1 MKLREIKQIN
11 QRRLELNSLG
21 YISKSNLKEYLG
33 CGSRMA
39 ERAWQEMTMQI
50 LKEGKTVS
58 PFGLDPKR
66 VMNYLNLT
74 EAQIE
79 KYASKGM

>member
-1 MKLREIKQIN
+1 
-11 QRRLELNSLG
+11 
-21 YISKSNLKEYLG
+21 
-33 CGSRMA
+33 MA
-39 ERAWQEMTMQI
+39 ERAWQEITMQI

>member
-1 MKLREIKQIN
+1 MRKKEIKNIN

-21 YISKSNLKEYLG
+21 YITKGALKEYLG
-33 CGSRMA
+33 CGAVMA
-39 ERAWQEMTMQI
+39 ERAWDEITMQV
-50 LKEGKTVS
+50 LKDGKTVS

-66 VMNYLNLT
+66 VMTYLNLT

-79 KYASKGM
+79 KYAAKGL

>member
-1 MKLREIKQIN
+1 MRLREIKQIN
-11 QRRLELNSLG
+11 QKRLEMNSLG
-21 YISKSNLKEYLG
+21 YITRRQLRDYLG
-33 CGSRMA
+33 CGARKA
-39 ERAWQEMTMQI
+39 DLAWEEITRQI

-79 KYASKGM
+79 KYASKGL

>member
-1 MKLREIKQIN
+1 MRKKEIKNIN

-21 YISKSNLKEYLG
+21 YITKGALREYLG
-33 CGSRMA
+33 CGAVKA
-39 ERAWQEMTMQI
+39 ERAWEEITMEI

-58 PFGLDPKR
+58 SFGLDPKR

-74 EAQIE
+74 ESQIE
-79 KYASKGM
+79 KYAAKGL

>member
-1 MKLREIKQIN
+1 MKLREINNIN
-11 QRRLELNSLG
+11 QKRLELNSLG
-21 YISKSNLKEYLG
+21 YISRRQLREYLG
-33 CGSRMA
+33 CGARMA
-39 ERAWQEMTMQI
+39 DRAWEEITTQVA
-50 LKEGKTVS
+50 KEGKTVS

-79 KYASKGM
+79 KYASKGL

>member
-21 YISKSNLKEYLG
+21 YISKRQLREYLG
-33 CGSRMA
+33 CGARKA
-39 ERAWQEMTMQI
+39 DRAWDEITMQI
-50 LKEGKTVS
+50 LKEGKTIS

-74 EAQIE
+74 EAHIE
-79 KYASKGM
+79 KYASKGL

>member
-1 MKLREIKQIN
+1 MRRREIKQIN
-11 QRRLELNSLG
+11 QKRLELNSMG
-21 YISKSNLKEYLG
+21 YITRRQLRDYIG
-33 CGSRMA
+33 CGARMA
-39 ERAWQEMTMQI
+39 DRAWEEMTMQI

-79 KYASKGM
+79 KYASKGL